1 LRRCTTPSCAD
12 ESHVGAGAWVDTK
25 CERTDMF
32 PQQHC
37 KDNAHRWEKKQANK
51 YKFQCGQCKSSVW
64 SLNKRHP
71 SGGCQCG
78 MSRDGYMP
86 VPIRK
91 EKSFE
96 SSDLAE
102 RRNMKAR
109 GTEHAFSLKS

>member
-1 LRRCTTPSCAD
+1 
-12 ESHVGAGAWVDTK
+12 
-25 CERTDMF
+25 
-32 PQQHC
+32 
-37 KDNAHRWEKKQANK
+37 
-51 YKFQCGQCKSSVW
+51 
-64 SLNKRHP
+64 
-71 SGGCQCG
+71 
-78 MSRDGYMP
+78 MP